1 MESNN
6 NSQKSFSKIQEEYN
20 NFMIPS
26 YEISIDGKK
35 ITDKDFFVTNIKIN
49 LSAKDK
55 AGMAN
60 FSVSNCYSSLEKG
73 FSSIV
78 KSTLKLGST
87 VKISLGYSN
96 KNKELFSG
104 YIDSISYE
112 FGDVPQ
118 INVNCLDVMVLLMKN
133 IVEERK
139 PLEQTLEQI
148 INNVL
153 KKYSKFITSSK
164 IDTLQATNK
173 QIVQSED
180 DYNFVKKIAEE
191 NDCDFFAVGD
201 RVYVYN
207 LKKRK
212 KVAATLFYG
221 ENIIHFSREFQLKK
235 VEVTAY
241 GKNDNSNETISES
254 YIYETEYPYAIKG
267 EQVSEK
273 KVIRSPK
280 IDSIDKAKKIAIN
293 EAKKL
298 IGSSYSSSIQCIGI
312 PELIPGRYVE
322 LKDFDKDIDGSFYI
336 TDANHNFSPGNYTVS
351 LNISNSE

>member
-1 MESNN
+1 M
-6 NSQKSFSKIQEEYN
+6 KKDFGKIKEEYN

-26 YEISIDGKK
+26 YEILIDGKK
-35 ITDKDFFVTNIKIN
+35 ITDKDFSITNIRIN
-49 LSAKDK
+49 LSAKEK

-60 FSVSNCYSSLEKG
+60 FSVSNCYSSIEKG
-73 FSSIV
+73 FSSKV
-78 KSTLKLGST
+78 KSTLKLGSM
-87 VKISLGYSN
+87 VKISFGYSN
-96 KNKELFSG
+96 KNKELFLG
-104 YIDSISYE
+104 YIVSISYE
-112 FGDVPQ
+112 FDDIPK
-118 INVNCLDVMVLLMKN
+118 INVNCLDVMGLLMKN

-139 PLEQTLEQI
+139 PKGEKLEQI
-148 INNVL
+148 INEVL
-153 KKYSKFITSSK
+153 KKYSKFITSTK
-164 IDTLQATNK
+164 IDTLQPIDKNK
-173 QIVQSED
+173 EIVQSGD

-191 NDCDFFAVGD
+191 NDCDFFAVGEK
-201 RVYVYN
+201 VYVSN
-207 LKKRK
+207 LKNRK

-221 ENIIHFSREFQLKK
+221 ENVMNFSREFQLKK